1 MKRVLQHFRNFPD
14 IPWFLMC
21 TWIVKVLLCP
31 ISRESDLG
39 GLTRGPAIETFPQV
53 GFRCLIGRAHLEQHG
68 PVRYQLLSSSFW
80 GLVSQ
85 VQSTQLSSHPAHASY
100 PLQEVIMRK
109 KPGQWQADFWSHWC
123 YCISLS
129 TRTAPCRRKKWC
141 THDLFLVNL
150 FGVLRTKFS
159 LFSVPIIYS
168 LPADL
173 ESCQDFRVTSW

>member
-1 MKRVLQHFRNFPD
+1 
-14 IPWFLMC
+14 MC
-21 TWIVKVLLCP
+21 TQIVKGLLCP

-109 KPGQWQADFWSHWC
+109 KPGQ
-123 YCISLS
+123 
-129 TRTAPCRRKKWC
+129 
-141 THDLFLVNL
+141 
-150 FGVLRTKFS
+150 
-159 LFSVPIIYS
+159 
-168 LPADL
+168 
-173 ESCQDFRVTSW
+173 